1 MRSRTVTKAGHG
13 ASLLRKLLRR
23 EEGQSLVELGFLLPF
38 FLVIVIGIVEVT
50 DAMNAYV
57 TITDAARDAAR
68 LGSKNLATDA
78 QMQALAVTEGA
89 RLRNPVQTSDVTVT
103 HTTVGG
109 VNAVKVR
116 VCNHRTLLLHVDL
129 VLPDNFLMCSET
141 TMRVLPT
148 G

>member
-1 MRSRTVTKAGHG
+1 MRSRMVTM
-13 ASLLRKLLRR
+13 ASYLRR
-23 EEGQSLVELGFLLPF
+23 LLNRQEGQSLVELGFLLPF

-50 DAMNAYV
+50 DGMNAYV

-68 LGSKNLATDA
+68 LGSKNLATDP
-78 QMQALAVTEGA
+78 QMKALAVTEGA
-89 RLRNPVQTSDVTVT
+89 RLRNPIQTSDVTVT

-116 VCNHRTLLLHVDL
+116 VCDHRTLLLHVAL